1 MDSFSTILFTLT
13 AYMPDL
19 IGLGIALIMLL
30 GSARPGVARRNAV
43 VGVVIM
49 VISTMARMGLT
60 FYQNSIFASG
70 AATGDVA
77 GMLNLFMALHVALNL
92 ITIAGLLM
100 VVWALCRATRANT
113 AS

>member
-1 MDSFSTILFTLT
+1 MDSFSTILFALT
-13 AYMPDL
+13 AYLPDL

-43 VGVVIM
+43 VGVIIM
-49 VISTMARMGLT
+49 AISTMARMGLT

-77 GMLNLFMALHVALNL
+77 GMLNLFMAMHVALNL
-92 ITIAGLLM
+92 ITIA
-100 VVWALCRATRANT
+100 ALDIVSKK
-113 AS
+113 ASL

>member
-30 GSARPGVARRNAV
+30 GSAKPGRERRNAV
-43 VGVVIM
+43 VGVTIM
-49 VISTMARMGLT
+49 VVSTLARMGLT

-70 AATGDVA
+70 AATSDVA
-77 GMLNLFMALHVALNL
+77 GMLNLFMAVHTALNL

-100 VVWALCRATRANT
+100 VVWALCRATRAVD
-113 AS
+113 AR